1 MPFPLAC
8 LCVVIVLLSLWELEG
23 KGGMQELMEIGW
35 HKHCYLAVLG
45 SPQVVTKP
53 MYLEEKRQQ
62 GSKLLLCSL
71 QMLLGACSKG

>member
-1 MPFPLAC
+1 
-8 LCVVIVLLSLWELEG
+8 
-23 KGGMQELMEIGW
+23 MQELMEIGW

-53 MYLEEKRQQ
+53 TYLEEKRQQ